1 MRKPASANPRLEPR
15 SRVTCLRVVIPG
27 TTISSCNSASSSS
40 ALTRWIVRTIFSTPP
55 FETNRCLFDQEL
67 HVRLDK
73 IPAYLG
79 LFWESE
85 KWAYVEMNTVLWFVD
100 EYGILIG
107 WNKPEQIILFNSVEL
122 KRFKHSS
129 TKPVDSR
136 LISLSFT
143 LSGLTTFVIFQNF
156 ENFYENYMLPR
167 K

>member
-1 MRKPASANPRLEPR
+1 MWKPASANPRLDPR

-55 FETNRCLFDQEL
+55 FETKRCLFDQEL

-79 LFWESE
+79 LFEIDVAF
-85 KWAYVEMNTVLWFVD
+85 KIVLWFVGK
-100 EYGILIG
+100 YGILIG

-156 ENFYENYMLPR
+156 ENFYENYRLPR
-167 K
+167 KLE